1 MRSWSF
7 RSSFTMPA
15 PRDRVHGV
23 LVDLERYPA
32 WWRQVRAV
40 AKLGAD
46 DALVVCRSTLPYSL
60 HLHLHAENRSPE
72 LLETSIDGDLVGS
85 VRWHLADHPSGTQ
98 LDFEQDVTVA
108 GRLLTLG
115 SYAAR
120 PLLRWNHDRMMAG
133 CQEGLLSRVDV

>member
-7 RSSFTMPA
+7 RSSFTVPV
-15 PRDRVHGV
+15 PRDRVHDV
-23 LVDLERYPA
+23 LVDLEGYPS

-40 AKLGAD
+40 ARLGAD
-46 DALVVCRSTLPYSL
+46 DALVVCRSALPYSL
-60 HLHLHAENRSPE
+60 HLHLHAVHRLPD
-72 LLETSIDGDLVGS
+72 LLETAIDGDLVGA
-85 VRWHLADHPSGTQ
+85 VRWRLADHPSGTQ

-108 GRLLTLG
+108 GRFLTIG

-133 CQEGLLSRVDV
+133 CEEGLRSRVDV